1 VTAPIVVEAL
11 RRPGT
16 LVRSGATRMRELHS
30 IIAVLVIAVNGLAF
44 AAGGVYLWRRREPHR
59 AYAHVLALGQVVLVA
74 QGAVGLILLSED
86 FRAPDR
92 LHYLYGALALGAIL
106 SPWLYAPGEPRRR
119 LAWFVGASL
128 LATGL
133 AIRAYLTGS

>member
-1 VTAPIVVEAL
+1 MTAPIVVEAL

-44 AAGGVYLWRRREPHR
+44 AGGGIYLWRRRPPHR
-59 AYAHVLALGQVVLVA
+59 VYAHVLAFGQVVLVA
-74 QGAVGLILLSED
+74 QAAVGLILLSQGH
-86 FRAPDR
+86 RAPDR

-106 SPWLYAPGEPRRR
+106 SPWLYAPADARRR
-119 LAWFVGASL
+119 LGWFVGASL

-133 AIRAYLTGS
+133 AVRAYITGS